1 MKFLLTSIC
10 FCVGL
15 ILFAQVPQ
23 GINYQAIVRDGAGA
37 PITTGPIAVDITIT
51 NGGGNF
57 TETHSVTPNQFGLV
71 NFVIGSINTGAF
83 QAFDFSDLPLTIA
96 VEAAGNSL
104 GSQNLQSVPFSLLAD
119 RAFVADSVD
128 GVDLN
133 TLETITVSNGLTKV
147 GADIQL
153 GGLFSNTVD
162 LDLNGNELNLRDG
175 NEFIVE
181 ANIIEFSDA
190 AGVYAFGV
198 ESGQVSVGHSSQNA
212 KFRYVDG
219 SQALGKVL
227 VSDASGVAS
236 WQDPILSPW
245 LVNGSFVYYNAGN
258 VGIGVIAP
266 STILHIYQ
274 ANNPVITLEDDNN
287 SCSIQGG
294 TDLVMSTSG
303 LERFRVMENG
313 RVGIGTSSPAGN
325 LSIHVNST
333 SGAPY
338 TGYTN
343 STTGQL
349 GTDGFEVGINSGE
362 AAVLWNNEN
371 TSMHF
376 ATNNTSQMTLT
387 GLGNLA
393 VGSTLD
399 TYGQTAHQTV
409 FTTPTRDK
417 RILINARSNSG
428 TGRATLVLSGQNLGG
443 GGEEVAM
450 IDFSNATTSQSYN
463 FARIAATSESTNATY
478 GALRFYTRLGSN
490 LTQKMMIDENGN
502 VGIGT
507 LNPAYSLDV
516 TSTANTSTSY
526 AGRFNNT
533 STTSTNRRGVYG
545 YITGT
550 GGGQNLGVYGSATG
564 GSTANYGVYGSGST
578 AGGGTAYG
586 VYCSGNMA
594 YTGTIT
600 DVSDI
605 KFKKNIQDLD
615 KGLKAIIALRPVS
628 YDYKMDE
635 YGFMGFEEGEQMGFV
650 AQEVELVI
658 PSLVLDAVHPSAPIE
673 EGGTGQSVDYKSL
686 SYIGLI
692 PVLTKAIQEQQ
703 DMIEILNGKLQELET
718 EVELLKQ

>member
-1 MKFLLTSIC
+1 MRSLMSLFFVISSCIA
-10 FCVGL
+10 
-15 ILFAQVPQ
+15 FAQVPQ
-23 GINYQAIVRDGAGA
+23 GINYQAIVRNGAGE
-37 PITTGPIAVDITIT
+37 PIITGPVAVDVTIT
-51 NGGGNF
+51 NNSAGDF

-71 NFVIGSINTGAF
+71 NFVIGSVNSGSF
-83 QAFDFSDLPLTIA
+83 QAFDFTDLPLSIS
-96 VEAAGNSL
+96 VEVAGNSI
-104 GSQNLQSVPFSLLAD
+104 GTQVLQSVPYSLLAD
-119 RAFVADSVD
+119 KAFVSDSVD
-128 GVDLN
+128 GVNLN
-133 TLETITVSNGLTKV
+133 SLETITSSNGLTKV
-147 GADIQL
+147 GSDIQL
-153 GGLFSNTVD
+153 GGVFSNTVD
-162 LDLNGNELNLRDG
+162 LDLNGNELNLKDG

-181 ANIIEFSDA
+181 ANIIGFSDA
-190 AGVYAFGV
+190 AGVYALGI
-198 ESGQVSVGHSSQNA
+198 ESGQVSVGNSLQDSR
-212 KFRYVDG
+212 FRYVDG
-219 SQALGKVL
+219 NQALGRVL
-227 VSDASGVAS
+227 VSDASGVAA

-245 LVNGSFVYYNAGN
+245 LVSGSSVYYSAGN
-258 VGIGVIAP
+258 VGIGT
-266 STILHIYQ
+266 ST
-274 ANNPVITLEDDNN
+274 
-287 SCSIQGG
+287 
-294 TDLVMSTSG
+294 
-303 LERFRVMENG
+303 
-313 RVGIGTSSPAGN
+313 PAGN

-393 VGSTLD
+393 IGSTSD
-399 TYGQTAHQTV
+399 TYGQTAHQAF

-417 RILINARSNSG
+417 RILINARSNTG
-428 TGRATLVLSGQNLGG
+428 TGRATLVLSGQNTGG

-463 FARIAATSESTNATY
+463 FARIAATSENSNPTY

-507 LNPAYSLDV
+507 LNPAFSLDV
-516 TSTANTSTSY
+516 VSTTNTGTSY

-550 GGGQNLGVYGSATG
+550 GGGQNLGVYGAATG
-564 GSTANYGVYGSGST
+564 GSSANYGVYGSGST

-615 KGLKAIIALRPVS
+615 KGLEAIIALHPVS

-650 AQEVELVI
+650 AQEVQLVI
-658 PSLVLDAVHPSAPIE
+658 PSLVLDAVHPSAPVE
-673 EGGTGQSVDYKSL
+673 EGGTGESVEYKSL

-703 DMIEILNGKLQELET
+703 DMIEVLNGKLQELET